1 MGRRAKNEGSIRQRP
16 DGRWE
21 ARATGSIDYRTG
33 KPKRISVY
41 GKTKSEVIG
50 KLREL
55 EYNIHNRKAI
65 DPTSTKFV
73 DWLTYWLETYKRNNI
88 KQSTYVSYRGYIDR
102 HVATGFPVMKLK
114 DLTSRDL
121 QEFYNYKLTVENLSA
136 KTILNIHRCL
146 HEALKQAVLEHYLTY
161 NPSDAVVLPKREKP
175 EIEILTREEQAKLI
189 QASYQFRYGIF
200 IRLTLTTGM
209 RLGEVLG
216 LKWENIDLRSGMLHV
231 RQTLNRLEKIDYNGI
246 GSKTE
251 IVFQVPKTKNSIRSI
266 PLLPFMIK
274 ELRDWKNVQL
284 SDKAQAGAAYQDTGM
299 VVTNPFGGYI
309 EPRTFKDYYNQILQA
324 SGIGHYTFHA
334 LRHTFCTRALENDM
348 DAKTVSTIMGHYS
361 VAFTLDVYGHVLDS
375 HKREEMMKMENI
387 FAPPTSQ
394 QQSYP
399 VVVTPNA
406 NGFILNVVD
415 FDGLSFEADNIQ
427 YGLACIQDAITEK
440 LVGYCP
446 PGPTPCTD
454 LVLSNGEFVIMI
466 TI

>member
-1 MGRRAKNEGSIRQRP
+1 MRRAKNEGSIRQRS

-41 GKTKSEVIG
+41 GKTKTEVIG

-55 EYNIHNRKAI
+55 EYDIHNRKAI

-73 DWLTYWLETYKRNNI
+73 DWLTYWLETYKKNNI
-88 KQSTYVSYRGYIDR
+88 KQSTYVSYRGYIER
-102 HVATGFPVMKLK
+102 HVAVGFPVMKLK

-121 QEFYNYKLTVENLSA
+121 QEFYNYKLAVENLST

-146 HEALKQAVLEHYLTY
+146 HEALKQAVLEHYLTF
-161 NPSDAVVLPKREKP
+161 NPSDAVILPKREKP
-175 EIEILTREEQAKLI
+175 EIEILTREEQTKLI

-216 LKWENIDLRSGMLHV
+216 LKWENIYLRSGILNI

-274 ELRDWKNVQL
+274 ELQDWKNV
-284 SDKAQAGAAYQDTGM
+284 
-299 VVTNPFGGYI
+299 
-309 EPRTFKDYYNQILQA
+309 
-324 SGIGHYTFHA
+324 
-334 LRHTFCTRALENDM
+334 
-348 DAKTVSTIMGHYS
+348 
-361 VAFTLDVYGHVLDS
+361 
-375 HKREEMMKMENI
+375 
-387 FAPPTSQ
+387 
-394 QQSYP
+394 
-399 VVVTPNA
+399 
-406 NGFILNVVD
+406 
-415 FDGLSFEADNIQ
+415 
-427 YGLACIQDAITEK
+427 
-440 LVGYCP
+440 
-446 PGPTPCTD
+446 
-454 LVLSNGEFVIMI
+454 
-466 TI
+466 